1 MKRNGLLREIPFTT
15 LSDYLWLLRACCET
29 LAPLGEHA
37 MLYLAAAVSDFYIP
51 ASSMSEHKLQ
61 SSEGAPEVK
70 LSLVPKMLTPLVR
83 HWVPRAFVISFKL
96 ETDPNLL
103 RAKARKALE
112 TYGHKLVIANLLQT
126 RKIEV
131 IVVTKDTDE
140 KLELTQREINE
151 GMEIEEKIVATVA
164 MRHEEFIQM

>member
-1 MKRNGLLREIPFTT
+1 MLREIPFTT
-15 LSDYLWLLRACCET
+15 LSDYLWLLRACCEA

-96 ETDPNLL
+96 ETDPSLL
-103 RAKARKALE
+103 RTKARKALQ
-112 TYGHKLVIANLLQT
+112 TYGHRLVIANLLQT
-126 RKIEV
+126 RKTEV
-131 IVVTKDTDE
+131 IAVTRDSDE
-140 KLELTQREINE
+140 KLELTKHEIDQ
-151 GMEIEEKIVATVA
+151 GTEIEEKIVAAVA
-164 MRHEEFIQM
+164 MRHEEYIKM